1 MSSLIGCL
9 LAFLLIIFFYI
20 SWPLIWLKRFLFGN
34 TTSRQNSRRDDA
46 DNMNSTADRQGH
58 PGKIFRQD
66 EGEYIDFE
74 EMEK

>member
-9 LAFLLIIFFYI
+9 LAFLLIIFL
-20 SWPLIWLKRFLFGN
+20 PLIWLKRFLFGN

-46 DNMNSTADRQGH
+46 DKMNSTTGRQGH

>member
-9 LAFLLIIFFYI
+9 LAFLLIIFL
-20 SWPLIWLKRFLFGN
+20 PLIWLKRFLFGN

-46 DNMNSTADRQGH
+46 DNMNSTAGRQGH

>member
-9 LAFLLIIFFYI
+9 LAFLLIIF
-20 SWPLIWLKRFLFGN
+20 WPLIWLKRFLFGN
-34 TTSRQNSRRDDA
+34 TTSRQNSRRDDT
-46 DNMNSTADRQGH
+46 DNMNSTAARQGH

>member
-46 DNMNSTADRQGH
+46 DNMNSTAGRQGH

>member
-46 DNMNSTADRQGH
+46 DNMSSTAGRQGH
-58 PGKIFRQD
+58 PGKIVRQD

>member
-1 MSSLIGCL
+1 MSTLIGCL
-9 LAFLLIIFFYI
+9 LAFLLIIFL
-20 SWPLIWLKRFLFGN
+20 PLIWLKRFLFGN

-46 DNMNSTADRQGH
+46 DNMNSTAGRQGH